1 MGLMAAD
8 LERHR
13 SRLTTKTASERPMV
27 RTEPKAL
34 TVLEMGLDRYAGAIV
49 ALEKSASIADPHRN
63 PDDDH
68 QKLWSIHE
76 DVEKCYRMVCKEG
89 RRIEANKLID
99 KYAGW
104 AYLKGQPGEPG
115 DLHPLPAPDEK

>member
-13 SRLTTKTASERPMV
+13 SRLTTKTASERPMA
-27 RTEPKAL
+27 RIEPNAL
-34 TVLEMGLDRYAGAIV
+34 IQLEMNLDRYAGATTT
-49 ALEKSASIADPHRN
+49 LDKSASEET
-63 PDDDH
+63 H
-68 QKLWSIHE
+68 QKLWASHE
-76 DVEKCYRMVCKEG
+76 DVEKCYRWASKEG